1 MGLAK
6 HFEEQLERFLT
17 NTDEIR
23 RDFSGQKAIYG
34 PEIVEQKANSIQ
46 RAMRNLCDELL
57 SIVTKPEYQDAL
69 AIDELSRE
77 MQMSNQ
83 KHQNASEHQASRI
96 KELER
101 HLARLQTILKEKD
114 LFIEELKK
122 ENADL
127 QDTVSARNTKIAN
140 IHHHYNR
147 LAEKTTDQVPHKA
160 DQESEE
166 TKELEVPELSFKELL
181 EQAAQSADIKDKR
194 K

>member
-6 HFEEQLERFLT
+6 HFEEQVERFLT

-23 RDFSGQKAIYG
+23 RDFSGEKAIYG
-34 PEIVEQKANSIQ
+34 PEIVEQKANAIQ

-57 SIVTKPEYQDAL
+57 SIVTKPDYQDAFVV
-69 AIDELSRE
+69 DELSRE
-77 MQMSNQ
+77 MQKSNQ
-83 KHQNASEHQASRI
+83 KHQSESEQQASRI
-96 KELER
+96 KGLEKQ
-101 HLARLQTILKEKD
+101 LTRLQSVLNDKD
-114 LFIEELKK
+114 RFIEELKR

-127 QDTVSARNTKIAN
+127 QETVSERNTKIAN

-147 LAEKTTDQVPHKA
+147 LIDKPTDKA
-160 DQESEE
+160 PDSANKESEE
-166 TKELEVPELSFKELL
+166 MQKVEVPELSFKELL